1 MDSPSA
7 ASDRHDPI
15 DLSALAWVRDEL
27 RRSLEAAHKALRRFL
42 KDSDTVFDADT
53 DDVDPAVL
61 RSARQQIHQGVGAL
75 DLVGLPAAARVLR
88 ASEAVVQRLVAK
100 PRRVGP
106 RTIDA
111 IEHVSFALLDYIGRL
126 LAGKRVSALSLFPQ
140 YSAVQEL
147 AGAERIHPADLWVS
161 EWRWRELPGD
171 PTAQPLAADAH
182 ARQLLE
188 QQLLGLMR
196 SAGDARQAAAFDRM
210 SQVCAGLGAGSAQP
224 KAATLWKL
232 AAAVFEAQALGL
244 LTPDVY
250 SKRAASRLL
259 PQFRSIA
266 DGSDDVS
273 ERLAQDL
280 LFLCSQAR
288 SAEGGPAA
296 PRLDAVR
303 RAYDLD
309 PSLAADY
316 NTSALGRFDPALVA
330 QARKRVASA
339 KDAWGAVAG
348 GDLHRLAGLNEQF
361 SLVGDSLQRL
371 IPSGNVLADELQTTI
386 AHAQEAGTVP
396 AAPLAMEVAT
406 GLLYLDATL
415 DDGELDLPGQSAR
428 VAQLAQR
435 IAAARAGQA
444 PQALEPWMEELYR
457 RVSERQTL
465 GSVVHEMR
473 AALSESEK
481 LIDQYFRNPTER
493 QLLTPVPAQLQA
505 MRGVLS
511 VLGLDHGSHAALR
524 MRDDVDALLQTE
536 VDPQRPAVSATF
548 DRLARNLG
556 ALGFLIDMFSVQAQ
570 MAKSLFRFDA
580 ATGMLVSVMGEQAA
594 PAGAAPGVAPALI
607 EQAQTLALSAARPDV
622 ELGEVTRDLARLS
635 GDARLADQ
643 PDLVAAVETAQA
655 QLDEASDEQQ
665 IAAARAS
672 LSEALVEFVH
682 TATDAAALEPLAQ
695 AADAAPV
702 HASADLA
709 GDDEMREVFLE
720 EAREVLADAG
730 RALAELGADPGDL
743 ATLTALRRAFHT
755 LKGSARMVGLN
766 DYGAAAWICEQQ
778 YNTVLAEHRSADAAL
793 KEFTAAALAE
803 LGAWVDAIAAGQPLD
818 GFRPEAMQRRADALG
833 GEAAPAAAAVV
844 AAPQWADTSA
854 LEAVPEAAA
863 AQPEPQIED
872 EIAFTLDFGDADASS
887 ATATPTP
894 PATVEAPPVA
904 EAEELL
910 DFELD
915 LGALDDEVAASPE
928 PDLSAA
934 SAGPAAAA
942 ESAETAGTAEPAA
955 PAFDAFATQPLPP
968 RSLASDGEPEPVPT
982 AFETV
987 ELHAEATAD
996 GAEAASGEPDA
1007 AALPGEDE
1015 SFKQVGEL
1023 RVPIPLF
1030 NIYLN
1035 EADELSRRLGTEL
1048 AEWAMELHRPVGESA
1063 IALAHSLAG
1072 SSATVGFTDLSQLSR
1087 ALEHALERSH
1097 GVGHGNAE
1105 EAELYV
1111 AVADDIRRLL
1121 HQFAAGFLKTPQPGL
1136 QQRLAEREAAAQ
1148 QLAQTRSEA
1157 EDAGTD
1163 LAPPVPDLAID
1174 LAEPELVGALDAT
1187 EAEPAAEAV
1196 ERAVGE
1202 DAPAPDATLLPTTV
1216 ESVPDETLEAQPEAM
1231 LELPVQPEPQAV
1243 EQAQP
1248 QVEPQATPE
1257 AAAEA
1262 SLSGFVASAFGA
1274 ADSQHG
1280 AFGLPELKELDE
1292 LPAPQPEAVH
1302 ASEDAADDDEGIDAI
1317 DAVDAELFPIFEEEG
1332 QELLPQL
1339 AARLREWA
1347 RRPADSG
1354 PAAGAMRTLHTLKG
1368 GARLAGAMRLGEMC
1382 HRLETRIEHLVAQT
1396 PVDGVQVEALQ
1407 ARSDALLAVFEALR
1421 SRDAQAYAEATA
1433 AAVHAADAARAE
1445 PAEVAVQEEHAPGA
1459 DATHEP
1465 ADGSGAAQA
1474 DAQAGAAGAA
1484 DASPESDAAAGGEPA
1499 AGEALGAAARGEALL
1514 PEIDWSRFDAP
1525 ATPAAQPDRAVAAV
1539 SAAAVRVRAPLL
1551 DRMVNQAGEVSI
1563 TRTRIEAEVG
1573 LIKTSLNDLT
1583 DNLDRLRQQLREL
1596 ELQGETQMSSR
1607 LEAAKAAAET
1617 FDPLELDRF
1626 TRFQELT
1633 RMMAESVN
1641 DVATVQRTL
1650 QRAVQATEDE
1660 LAAQT
1665 RLTRNLQDDLLRT
1678 RMVEFESQA
1687 DRLYRVVRQAAKETG
1702 KQVRLDIVGGA
1713 IEIDRGVLDRMTASF
1728 EHLLRNCVTHGI
1740 ELPEARSAAGKDATG
1755 SIVVALAHEH
1765 NEVSVTFR
1773 DDGGGLDLARIRD
1786 KGIGAGLI
1794 AADVQYSDAELAN
1807 LIFHPG
1813 LSTAGQVTE
1822 LAGRGVG
1829 MDVVRSDVN
1838 AMGGRI
1844 EIATARGKG
1853 TSFKL
1858 VLPLTTAVTQVVMLR
1873 CGGVTVAV
1881 PSTLVEV
1888 VQRATPEQVEQAYA
1902 SGVYPL
1908 GDHSLPFFWLGALL
1922 HQSARGTEGGRMRA
1936 VVVIRSAQQRIALHV
1951 DEVLG
1956 NQEAVVKNLGPQLSR
1971 LPGLAGMTLLASG
1984 AVALIYNPVALATL
1998 YADSAHAM
2006 MRAGAQP
2013 PQPDLAPA
2021 ETPAPAAAGGAP
2033 LVMVVDDSLTV
2044 RRVTQRLLV
2053 REGYRV
2059 VVAKD
2064 GLDALERLAEEKP
2077 QVVLSDIEMP
2087 RMDGFDL
2094 VRNIRGD
2101 ARLRDLPVIM
2111 ITSRIAQKHRDVAAE
2126 LGVEHYLGKPYSEED
2141 LLALVGRYAASEV
2154 AA

>member
-1 MDSPSA
+1 MDSPRA
-7 ASDRHDPI
+7 DSDRHEPI
-15 DLSALAWVRDEL
+15 DLSALAWVYDEL
-27 RRSLEAAHKALRRFL
+27 RRSLEAAHKALRRFM

-53 DDVDPAVL
+53 DDVDPSVL

-75 DLVGLPAAARVLR
+75 ELVGLPAAAIVLR
-88 ASEAVVQRLVAK
+88 ASESVVQRLVAK
-100 PRRVGP
+100 PRRVSAQ
-106 RTIDA
+106 TVDA
-111 IEHVSFALLDYIGRL
+111 IERVSFALLDYIGRL

-140 YSAVQEL
+140 YRAVQDL
-147 AGAERIHPADLWVS
+147 AGAERVHPSDLWVS
-161 EWRWRELPGD
+161 VWRWIPLPDD
-171 PTAQPLAADAH
+171 PTAQPLATDAH
-182 ARQLLE
+182 SEQLLE
-188 QQLLGLMR
+188 QQLLALMR
-196 SAGDARQAAAFDRM
+196 AGGGDKQAAAFDRM
-210 SQVCAGLGAGSAQP
+210 SQVCAGLGAGATQP

-244 LTPDVY
+244 LKPDVF

-259 PQFRSIA
+259 PQFRILN
-266 DGSDDVS
+266 GRSDEVS

-280 LFLCSQAR
+280 LFFCSQADSPGAGR
-288 SAEGGPAA
+288 SA
-296 PRLDAVR
+296 PRLGAVR
-303 RAYDLD
+303 ETFHLD
-309 PSLAADY
+309 TVLPADY
-316 NTSALGRFDPALVA
+316 NTSVLGRFDPALIA
-330 QARKRVASA
+330 QAKKRVTSA

-348 GDLHRLAGLNEQF
+348 GDLHRLAGLTEQF
-361 SLVGDSLQRL
+361 SLVGDSLRRL
-371 IPSGNVLADELQTTI
+371 VPAGDVLADELQTTI
-386 AHAQEAGTVP
+386 TQAQHAGIAPV
-396 AAPLAMEVAT
+396 APLAMEVAT
-406 GLLYLDATL
+406 SLLYLDATL
-415 DDGELDLPGQSAR
+415 DDGEFDGTEQRER
-428 VAQLAQR
+428 VARLAQR
-435 IAAARAGQA
+435 IAAVRSGDA
-444 PQALEPWMEELYR
+444 PHALDAWMEDLYR

-481 LIDQYFRNPTER
+481 LIDQYFRNPAER
-493 QLLTPVPAQLQA
+493 QVLTPVPAQLQA

-511 VLGLDHGSHAALR
+511 VLGLDHASQAALR

-536 VDPQRPAVSATF
+536 VDPQRAAVTGTF
-548 DRLARNLG
+548 DRLAGNLG
-556 ALGFLIDMFSVQAQ
+556 ALGFLIDMFSVQPQ

-580 ATGMLVSVMGEQAA
+580 ASGTLVSVMGQQTEPVVAGETAASATATTTASAA
-594 PAGAAPGVAPALI
+594 PRLL
-607 EQAQTLALSAARPDV
+607 EQAQTLAFSAARADV
-622 ELGEVTRDLARLS
+622 ELIDVARDLERLS
-635 GDARLADQ
+635 HEAQVADQ
-643 PDLVAAVETAQA
+643 PELVATVASAQA
-655 QLDEASDEQQ
+655 ALDAASDEQA

-682 TATDAAALEPLAQ
+682 TATDAAGLEPLAQ
-695 AADAAPV
+695 APSPAVPSPHVGA
-702 HASADLA
+702 ADLA

-720 EAREVLADAG
+720 EAREVLTGANE
-730 RALAELGADPGDL
+730 ALAELRDEPGDL
-743 ATLTALRRAFHT
+743 GTLTTLRRAFHT
-755 LKGSARMVGLN
+755 LKGSSRMVGLHAF
-766 DYGAAAWICEQQ
+766 GAAAWICEQQ
-778 YNTVLAEHRSADAAL
+778 YNTLLAEQRAAHPAL
-793 KEFTAAALAE
+793 LDFTAAALEE
-803 LGAWVDAIAAGQPLD
+803 LGAWVDAIAGGLPLAAFQVD
-818 GFRPEAMQRRADALG
+818 NIQRRADALMG
-833 GEAAPAAAAVV
+833 SDASPPSGPAAPLT
-844 AAPQWADTSA
+844 PQWSDTSA
-854 LEAVPEAAA
+854 LATGLHADAPAA
-863 AQPEPQIED
+863 PEPQHAIE
-872 EIAFTLDFGDADASS
+872 EEVAFTLDFGDASAADAPS
-887 ATATPTP
+887 ADAMHKT
-894 PATVEAPPVA
+894 EAPPIA
-904 EAEELL
+904 ETAELN
-910 DFELD
+910 FEFD
-915 LGALDDEVAASPE
+915 LGAFEEGAQANAKSENEAP
-928 PDLSAA
+928 
-934 SAGPAAAA
+934 A
-942 ESAETAGTAEPAA
+942 ESASA
-955 PAFDAFATQPLPP
+955 AFDAFATQPYPHDRL
-968 RSLASDGEPEPVPT
+968 
-982 AFETV
+982 
-987 ELHAEATAD
+987 
-996 GAEAASGEPDA
+996 
-1007 AALPGEDE
+1007 AALPPDVPADEPIEIDAGQPDEVVEQADPVPSLFQDTGFDTAFDAEVADDTGAHAEPRVEDE
-1015 SFKQVGEL
+1015 QFKQVGDL

-1063 IALAHSLAG
+1063 VALAHSLAG
-1072 SSATVGFTDLSQLSR
+1072 SSATVGFADLSHLSR

-1097 GVGHGNAE
+1097 SVGYGNAE
-1105 EAELYV
+1105 EARLYV
-1111 AVADDIRRLL
+1111 DVAEDIRRLL
-1121 HQFAAGFLKTPQPGL
+1121 HQFAAGFLKAPQPGL
-1136 QQRLAEREAAAQ
+1136 QERLAEREAAAQ
-1148 QLAQTRSEA
+1148 RLAQARNESEDEAGAGAGSDTDSRAPGA
-1157 EDAGTD
+1157 EGEVA
-1163 LAPPVPDLAID
+1163 APETTGVRDDVP
-1174 LAEPELVGALDAT
+1174 PEV
-1187 EAEPAAEAV
+1187 AAQA
-1196 ERAVGE
+1196 
-1202 DAPAPDATLLPTTV
+1202 
-1216 ESVPDETLEAQPEAM
+1216 SPEADSR
-1231 LELPVQPEPQAV
+1231 P
-1243 EQAQP
+1243 
-1248 QVEPQATPE
+1248 TPE
-1257 AAAEA
+1257 AAPEVTPE
-1262 SLSGFVASAFGA
+1262 SSASAFAPSAFAA

-1280 AFGLPELKELDE
+1280 AFGLPELKALDE
-1292 LPAPQPEAVH
+1292 LPEPVPEAVH
-1302 ASEDAADDDEGIDAI
+1302 ARDDAADDEEDIDAV

-1339 AARLREWA
+1339 SARLREWG
-1347 RRPADSG
+1347 RRPADPG

-1382 HRLETRIEHLVAQT
+1382 HRLETRIEHLSAHT
-1396 PVDGVQVEALQ
+1396 PVDAAQVEALQ
-1407 ARSDALLAVFEALR
+1407 ARGDALLAVFEALR
-1421 SRDAQAYAEATA
+1421 TRDAQAYADATA
-1433 AAVHAADAARAE
+1433 AAVQGADAATAAVARVDTLEPMTPGPVAELGEPIDAGSAAPVDAAAEVSAGDALHAAQAE
-1445 PAEVAVQEEHAPGA
+1445 PASDPREMAQGA
-1459 DATHEP
+1459 ERPIP
-1465 ADGSGAAQA
+1465 A
-1474 DAQAGAAGAA
+1474 
-1484 DASPESDAAAGGEPA
+1484 
-1499 AGEALGAAARGEALL
+1499 L
-1514 PEIDWSRFDAP
+1514 PEIDWSRFGAAAP
-1525 ATPAAQPDRAVAAV
+1525 LAQQVADRATVPA

-1573 LIKTSLNDLT
+1573 LIKSSLGDLT
-1583 DNLDRLRQQLREL
+1583 DNLERLRQQLREL

-1607 LEAAKAAAET
+1607 LEAAKAAAEA

-1650 QRAVQATEDE
+1650 QRAVQSTEDE

-1665 RLTRNLQDDLLRT
+1665 RLTRDLQDDLLRT

-1687 DRLYRVVRQAAKETG
+1687 DRLYRVARQAAKETG
-1702 KQVRLDIVGGA
+1702 KQVRLDIVGGS
-1713 IEIDRGVLDRMTASF
+1713 IELDRGVLDRMTASF

-1740 ELPEARSAAGKDATG
+1740 EAPDARVAAGKDATG

-1765 NEVSVTFR
+1765 NEVSVVFR
-1773 DDGGGLDLARIRD
+1773 DDGGGLDLPRIRD
-1786 KGIGAGLI
+1786 KGIAAGLI
-1794 AADVQYSDAELAN
+1794 SADAQYSDAELAN
-1807 LIFHPG
+1807 LIFSPG
-1813 LSTAGQVTE
+1813 LSTAGSVTE

-1844 EIATARGKG
+1844 ETATAPGKG

-1873 CGGVTVAV
+1873 CGSVTVAV

-1908 GDHSLPFFWLGALL
+1908 GERSLPFFWLGALL
-1922 HQSARGTEGGRMRA
+1922 HQSARGTEGGRMRS

-2006 MRAGAQP
+2006 MRAEAEAPMGAV
-2013 PQPDLAPA
+2013 AA
-2021 ETPAPAAAGGAP
+2021 EAVAANAAP

-2101 ARLRDLPVIM
+2101 ERLRDLPVIM

-2141 LLALVGRYAASEV
+2141 LLALVGRYTGSAVEA
-2154 AA
+2154 

>member
-1 MDSPSA
+1 MDSQRA
-7 ASDRHDPI
+7 DADRHDQI
-15 DLSALAWVRDEL
+15 DLSALAWVHDEL
-27 RRSLEAAHKALRRFL
+27 RRSLEAAHKALRRFM

-75 DLVGLPAAARVLR
+75 DLVGLPAAALVLR
-88 ASEAVVQRLVAK
+88 SSEAVVQRLVAR

-106 RTIDA
+106 QTIDA
-111 IEHVSFALLDYIGRL
+111 IERVSFALLDYIGRL
-126 LAGKRVSALSLFPQ
+126 LAGKQVSALSLFPQ
-140 YSAVQEL
+140 YRVAQEL
-147 AGAERIHPADLWVS
+147 AGAERVHPSDLWVS
-161 EWRWRELPGD
+161 EWRWINLPDD
-171 PTAQPLAADAH
+171 PTAQAVATDAH
-182 ARQLLE
+182 GEQLLE

-196 SAGDARQAAAFDRM
+196 AASGPNRAAAFDRM
-210 SQVCAGLGAGSAQP
+210 SHVCAGLGAGTGLP

-232 AAAVFEAQALGL
+232 AAAMFEAQAQGL
-244 LTPDVY
+244 LEPDVF

-259 PQFRSIA
+259 PQFRQLQ
-266 DGSDDVS
+266 GGVDDVS
-273 ERLAQDL
+273 DRLAQDL
-280 LFLCSQAR
+280 LFFCAQAQP
-288 SAEGGPAA
+288 AAAGVAA
-296 PRLDAVR
+296 PRLAAVR
-303 RAYDLD
+303 AAYHLGAE
-309 PSLAADY
+309 PPADY
-316 NTSALGRFDPALVA
+316 NVSGLGRYDPALVG
-330 QARKRVASA
+330 QAKKRVMAA

-348 GDLHRLAGLNEQF
+348 GDVHRLTGLTEQF
-361 SLVGDSLQRL
+361 SLVGDSLRRL
-371 IPSGNVLADELQTTI
+371 MPAGESLADELQTTI
-386 AHAQEAGTVP
+386 TQAQHAGAAP

-406 GLLYLDATL
+406 SLLYVDATL
-415 DDGELDLPGQSAR
+415 DDGELDSPGQRER
-428 VAQLAQR
+428 VGKLAQR
-435 IAAARAGQA
+435 VADVRAGKP
-444 PQALEPWMEELYR
+444 PQALEGWMEELYR

-481 LIDQYFRNPTER
+481 LIDQYFRNPAER
-493 QLLTPVPAQLQA
+493 QVLTPVPAQLQA

-511 VLGLDHGSHAALR
+511 VLGLDHASQAALR
-524 MRDDVDALLQTE
+524 MSDDVDALLQTE
-536 VDPQRPAVSATF
+536 VDPARGAQGGTF
-548 DRLARNLG
+548 DRLAGNLG
-556 ALGFLIDMFSVQAQ
+556 ALGFLIDMFSVQPQ

-580 ATGMLVSVMGEQAA
+580 ASGTLGSVMGRRPAQAA
-594 PAGAAPGVAPALI
+594 EAAAAPLAPPQLI
-607 EQAQTLALSAARPDV
+607 EQAQTLALSSAREDV
-622 ELGEVTRDLARLS
+622 ELIDVTRGLERLS
-635 GDARLADQ
+635 REAQVAEQPELVATVASAQAALHAAADDAQAVADAR
-643 PDLVAAVETAQA
+643 EK
-655 QLDEASDEQQ
+655 
-665 IAAARAS
+665 

-682 TATDAAALEPLAQ
+682 TATDAPGLEPLAP
-695 AADAAPV
+695 AAEAAAPG
-702 HASADLA
+702 AGDLD

-720 EAREVLADAG
+720 EAREVLQ
-730 RALAELGADPGDL
+730 GADEALVELRAEPADL
-743 ATLTALRRAFHT
+743 GRLTTLRRAFHT
-755 LKGSARMVGLN
+755 LKGSSRMVGLHSF
-766 DYGAAAWICEQQ
+766 GAAAWICEQQ
-778 YNTVLAEHRSADAAL
+778 YNTVLAEQRGADAAL
-793 KEFTAAALAE
+793 LDFTAAALDD
-803 LGAWVDAIAAGQPLD
+803 LRRWVDAIAAAEPLD
-818 GFRPEAMQRRADALG
+818 AFHSRHMQARADALTG
-833 GEAAPAAAAVV
+833 AAAAPVL
-844 AAPQWADTSA
+844 APAWSDTSA
-854 LEAVPEAAA
+854 LAAGLAAEAPAPAGTAAETSPDA
-863 AQPEPQIED
+863 MPRGDIEED
-872 EIAFTLDFGDADASS
+872 IAFTLDFGNAPDAAAAPADTGASRPGDVPPAAAVPAAE
-887 ATATPTP
+887 ATELNFAFDLGAVDEGGATPTAP
-894 PATVEAPPVA
+894 GEDVPRGVSAPGQSTPA
-904 EAEELL
+904 
-910 DFELD
+910 
-915 LGALDDEVAASPE
+915 G
-928 PDLSAA
+928 
-934 SAGPAAAA
+934 
-942 ESAETAGTAEPAA
+942 
-955 PAFDAFATQPLPP
+955 FDMFATQPYPRERLGGEAKDAEAPP
-968 RSLASDGEPEPVPT
+968 AFGDT
-982 AFETV
+982 AFDTSFDDDDV
-987 ELHAEATAD
+987 AGAAE
-996 GAEAASGEPDA
+996 EAVAPAGRSD
-1007 AALPGEDE
+1007 DE
-1015 SFKQVGEL
+1015 QFKQVGEL
-1023 RVPIPLF
+1023 RIAIPLF

-1072 SSATVGFTDLSQLSR
+1072 SSATVGFSDLSHLSR

-1097 GVGHGNAE
+1097 SVGFGNAD
-1105 EAELYV
+1105 EAQLYV
-1111 AVADDIRRLL
+1111 DVAEDIRRLL

-1136 QQRLAEREAAAQ
+1136 LEQLAAREAAAQ
-1148 QLAQTRSEA
+1148 RLAEERSHSEVGALASDGAVGDVPAIETAPESAVAQDEAPVDTDAPVAGAATVPGDVPEGFA
-1157 EDAGTD
+1157 EDAAAQA
-1163 LAPPVPDLAID
+1163 APPA
-1174 LAEPELVGALDAT
+1174 DA
-1187 EAEPAAEAV
+1187 AADSV
-1196 ERAVGE
+1196 E
-1202 DAPAPDATLLPTTV
+1202 APATPQPA
-1216 ESVPDETLEAQPEAM
+1216 EEARSSAF
-1231 LELPVQPEPQAV
+1231 A
-1243 EQAQP
+1243 
-1248 QVEPQATPE
+1248 
-1257 AAAEA
+1257 
-1262 SLSGFVASAFGA
+1262 ASAFAASAFAG

-1280 AFGLPELKELDE
+1280 AFGLPELKDLAD
-1292 LPAPQPEAVH
+1292 LPEPAPEAVH
-1302 ASEDAADDDEGIDAI
+1302 ARDDAEDDDADIDAV

-1339 AARLREWA
+1339 SARLREWA
-1347 RRPADSG
+1347 RRPADPG

-1382 HRLETRIEHLVAQT
+1382 HRLETRIEHLTAHT
-1396 PVDGVQVEALQ
+1396 PVDAAEVESLQ
-1407 ARSDALLAVFEALR
+1407 ARGDALLAVFEALR

-1433 AAVHAADAARAE
+1433 AVVQAAADATPLAAIESVAALPQPAATPSE
-1445 PAEVAVQEEHAPGA
+1445 PAEPEAA
-1459 DATHEP
+1459 DDMAGLSAAEAMNDASAP
-1465 ADGSGAAQA
+1465 ADMAAPQA
-1474 DAQAGAAGAA
+1474 LDDERA
-1484 DASPESDAAAGGEPA
+1484 DASAGASAGAGAEARASQPA
-1499 AGEALGAAARGEALL
+1499 AL
-1514 PEIDWSRFDAP
+1514 PEIDWSRFGASRP
-1525 ATPAAQPDRAVAAV
+1525 QSQQVADRATGTA

-1573 LIKTSLNDLT
+1573 LIKNSLADLT
-1583 DNLDRLRQQLREL
+1583 DNLERLRQQLREL
-1596 ELQGETQMSSR
+1596 ELQGETQMASR
-1607 LEAAKAAAET
+1607 LEAAKAASET
-1617 FDPLELDRF
+1617 FDPLEFDRF

-1650 QRAVQATEDE
+1650 QRAVQSAEDE

-1665 RLTRNLQDDLLRT
+1665 RLTRDLQDDLLRT

-1740 ELPEARSAAGKDATG
+1740 ESPETRAAAGKEATG
-1755 SIVVALAHEH
+1755 AIVVALAHEH

-1773 DDGGGLDLARIRD
+1773 DDGGGLDLPRIRD
-1786 KGIGAGLI
+1786 KGLAAGLI
-1794 AADVQYSDAELAN
+1794 SADAQYSDAELAN
-1807 LIFHPG
+1807 LIFSPG
-1813 LSTAGQVTE
+1813 LSTANSVTE

-1844 EIATARGKG
+1844 ETATAAGRG

-1908 GDHSLPFFWLGALL
+1908 GDRSLPFFWLGALL
-1922 HQSARGTEGGRMRA
+1922 HQSARGTEGGRMRS

-2006 MRAGAQP
+2006 MRAEAQP
-2013 PQPDLAPA
+2013 PKGAAPA
-2021 ETPAPAAAGGAP
+2021 EEAGASAAP

-2101 ARLRDLPVIM
+2101 ERLRDLPVIM

-2141 LLALVGRYAASEV
+2141 LLALVGRYTASAVE
-2154 AA
+2154 A